1 MSAAWRRFAE
11 ELRLLRREGVAAW
24 ALAGLWLLLVA
35 AALNGRALLA
45 AQDAASAQLDGEAAT
60 LVEAL
65 AAQAGR
71 GVPAAQDPG
80 SVGFSVLTRPV
91 SLPQAPLAPL
101 AIGQGDLLPA
111 RYELTARGAH
121 HFLARAEL
129 DSPLRLAIG
138 NFDAA
143 FVIVWLLPLLAIGL
157 SYGIVS
163 GERER
168 GVLALAVA
176 AGASP
181 SRFVLGK
188 WWSRVVLVVGCI
200 WLATLFA
207 GAVGGV
213 LARPGAGL
221 LLFFWAGISTL
232 YALFWFVLALWLN
245 AGPGSSE
252 RNAMALIGVW
262 LVFVILAP
270 AMTNLAA
277 TTLFAAPSR
286 VNLTTELR
294 EATEAADREAAA
306 ARDRY
311 FFDHPEMQAGEM
323 DTRAYFASVARSEAS
338 IAREMLPLLQAFDAQ
353 SLRQQ
358 RLVALLQYCS
368 PGTLAYQALTTLAG
382 SDGARHREFRAQV
395 LSFHGDWTRF
405 FVARLE
411 NGRTLATGDYARLP
425 RFAFAEPAQ
434 AQMLRQ
440 ILLPLLALAAVAAA
454 FYVAAL
460 RRLRRLAPVS

>member
-1 MSAAWRRFAE
+1 VNTLWRRFAE
-11 ELRLLRREGVAAW
+11 EMRLLRREGVAPW
-24 ALAGLWLLLVA
+24 ALGGLVLLLVA
-35 AALNGRALLA
+35 AALNGRVLLA
-45 AQDAASAQLDGEAAT
+45 AQDAASAELEAESAT
-60 LVEAL
+60 LVTAL

-91 SLPQAPLAPL
+91 SLPQSNLAPL

-163 GERER
+163 AERER

-181 SRFVLGK
+181 MRFVLGK
-188 WWSRVVLVVGCI
+188 WWSRVALVVGSV
-200 WLATLFA
+200 WLAIALA
-207 GAVGGV
+207 AAVGGA
-213 LARPGAGL
+213 LMRPGAWAL
-221 LLFFWAGISTL
+221 LAFWALASTL
-232 YALFWFVLALWLN
+232 YVLFWFALSLWFN
-245 AGPGSSE
+245 AGPGGSE
-252 RNAMALIGVW
+252 RNAMALVGTW

-277 TTLFAAPSR
+277 TTVFAAPSR

-306 ARDRY
+306 ARDQY
-311 FFDHPEMQAGEM
+311 FFDHPEMQGGEM
-323 DTRAYFASVARSEAS
+323 DGRAYFASVAQSEER
-338 IAREMLPLLQAFDAQ
+338 IAREMLPLLQSFDTQA
-353 SLRQQ
+353 LRQQ
-358 RLVALLQYCS
+358 RLVSLLQYLS
-368 PGTLAYQALTTLAG
+368 PGTLTYQALTTLAG
-382 SDGARHREFRAQV
+382 SDGSRHRQFRSQV
-395 LSFHGDWTRF
+395 LQFHERWSRF
-405 FVARLE
+405 FVARLDD
-411 NGRTLATGDYARLP
+411 GRALGPEDYARLP
-425 RFAFAEPAQ
+425 EFRFAEAPTAEVI
-434 AQMLRQ
+434 RRV
-440 ILLPLLALAAVAAA
+440 LLPLLALAAAAGVLY
-454 FYVAAL
+454 FGAL
-460 RRLRRLAPVS
+460 RRLRRLAVV